1 MSIDYRYKISSEL
14 SEDQIEADVASYL
27 GYITPFWSKRFQLKT
42 VDEQLTGA
50 DKLFKNFK
58 PIYMQFKVSEG
69 LKNLPRGIRLLSPD
83 RDLQS
88 IRVFRRREK
97 LSSNPTLYF
106 RLRNMAKTATD
117 FQHNILLSLHNPPMQ
132 YALYVAPL
140 SLTIDEYDKSL
151 KQSFLERLFIIDPF
165 DYRPIG
171 ITSSI
176 KKRCLGLNPF
186 LRGHISIP
194 PHEVIKTSNHY
205 YSYSKSGSDLAWHS
219 GEVLKGDFRLS
230 SQLEKIF
237 YESYNFDNAFNLEKY
252 SIFIKENF
260 DEFNKDESNEQIVY
274 DFAAFLKTEYNIKLM
289 FLNINE
295 KQ

>member
-1 MSIDYRYKISSEL
+1 MNISYRIQSEL

-27 GYITPFWSKRFQLKT
+27 GYITPFWSRRFQLNA

-58 PIYMQFKVSEG
+58 PIYLQFKVSEG
-69 LKNLPRGIRLLSPD
+69 LKNLPRGFQLLSPN

-88 IRVFRRREK
+88 IRVFRRREE
-97 LSSNPTLYF
+97 LSRNPTLYF
-106 RLRNMAKTATD
+106 RLRNKAKTAND
-117 FQHNILLSLHNPPMQ
+117 FQHNILLSLHNPPIQ

-140 SLTIDEYDKSL
+140 SLTIEEYNKSL

-176 KKRCLGLNPF
+176 RKRYLGLNPF

-194 PHEVIKTSNHY
+194 PHEVITTSNHY

-219 GEVLKGDFRLS
+219 GESLKGDFRLS

-237 YESYNFDNAFNLEKY
+237 YESYEFGDGFNMEKY
-252 SIFIKENF
+252 SMFIKENF
-260 DEFNKDESNEQIVY
+260 KEFNKDQPYEQTIY
-274 DFAAFLKTEYNIKLM
+274 DFANFLKTEYDIKLL
-289 FLNINE
+289 FLNTNG
-295 KQ
+295 K